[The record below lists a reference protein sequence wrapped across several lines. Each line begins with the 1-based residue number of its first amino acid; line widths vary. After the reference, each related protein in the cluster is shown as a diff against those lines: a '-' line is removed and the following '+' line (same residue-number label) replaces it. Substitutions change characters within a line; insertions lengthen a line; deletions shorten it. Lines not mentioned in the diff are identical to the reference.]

1 MTSDASPAV
10 SSTEPRG
17 RTRALRIAVWA
28 VLSLLLAANGVRCVK
43 HGWYE
48 PPLAGELRQHA
59 RKDRGTDFTAYYS
72 AGELARQGR
81 NIYDFRNSSTPFRP
95 YIYPPMFAI
104 FPMLP
109 LALLPHNA
117 ALSVYYVL
125 NAVLL
130 VLSCV
135 LLMRLFWPRGET
147 ADSFWRSPEAGLL
160 VAFLVCGRFLD
171 ENLKL
176 GQANLVVLFLVT
188 LGLYLLARARPRP
201 LGGGLAVALAT
212 VYKLTPGLFGLYL
225 LWSRRG
231 WAMVGGALGLAL
243 FLGVIPSVVL
253 GVHENA
259 AYLQAFAEKHAHR
272 MAPSNDEEAGDDET
286 GEDEATGKEIVIGW
300 GDAARKRRDRGEGV
314 SFTGTFKKLA
324 VSEWSKN
331 DPPLTEAQ
339 ARERAEK
346 ARLAKLAAYAC
357 AVLLLTLTMVLTWPR
372 WAGTGALP
380 VALSWG
386 LVAVTALLIA
396 PLTRKAHMATVL
408 IPTFALAAVLLRSDA
423 GGPRARK
430 AAGFGLLALGVT
442 ATLTSQGVIGDAAAT
457 WCSNHGALTWAMLAF
472 YAATAVA
479 LWSFRGQARAQAP
492 DPPAAP
498 SKYAPPQA
506 APLA

>member
-1 MTSDASPAV
+1 M
-10 SSTEPRG
+10 
-17 RTRALRIAVWA
+17 RALRLAVWA
-28 VLSLLLAANGVRCVK
+28 VVVLLLTGNGVRCVR

-48 PPLAGELRQHA
+48 PPEAGDPAKHT

-81 NIYDFRNSSTPFRP
+81 NIYDFRESSTPFRP

-109 LALLPHNA
+109 LALLPHNL
-117 ALSVYYVL
+117 ALAVFYVL
-125 NAVLL
+125 NAGLL
-130 VLSCV
+130 VLTCV
-135 LLMRLFWPRGET
+135 LLMRLFWPRGA
-147 ADSFWRSPEAGLL
+147 ADGGFWRSPEAGLL
-160 VAFLVCGRFLD
+160 VALLVCGRFLD

-176 GQANLVVLFLVT
+176 GQANLIILFLVA
-188 LGLYLLARARPRP
+188 LGLYLLARARP
-201 LGGGLAVALAT
+201 LSGGLAVALAT

-243 FLGVIPSVVL
+243 FLGAIPSAVL

-259 AYLQAFAEKHAHR
+259 AYLQAFAEKHTRR
-272 MAPSNDEEAGDDET
+272 MAPASDEEDDDDET
-286 GEDEATGKEIVIGW
+286 VAKDDPARANEIVIGW
-300 GDAARKRRDRGEGV
+300 GDAARNRRDRGEGV

-324 VSEWSKN
+324 VEARTKD
-331 DPPLTEAQ
+331 DPPLAEAQ
-339 ARERAEK
+339 AQERAEK
-346 ARLAKLAAYAC
+346 ARIAKLAAYA
-357 AVLLLTLTMVLTWPR
+357 ASALLLALTVVLTWPR

-380 VALSWG
+380 AALSWG

-396 PLTRKAHMATVL
+396 PLTRKAHLATVL
-408 IPTFALAAVLLRSDA
+408 IPTFALAALLLRSNL

-430 AAGFGLLALGVT
+430 AAWAGLLALGAT

-457 WCSNHGALTWAMLAF
+457 WCSEHGALTWAMLAF

-479 LWSFRGQARAQAP
+479 LWSFRGRAQVQALDSPAP
-492 DPPAAP
+492 AEPAA
-498 SKYAPPQA
+498 SPQA